1 MVATMDIHDERDD
14 LTDEDDVA
22 AHRAK
27 AKTELNQIV
36 EQVREALTEQ
46 AIDTP
51 LFFLIPNTGDSILAF
66 GTPGDPDDHLWNRVG
81 DVVSRVVCQTV
92 GLDRVRCR
100 PVACATT
107 TDDMNQPTSAEGAT
121 SR

>member
-1 MVATMDIHDERDD
+1 MDALDEHDD
-14 LTDEDDVA
+14 LTDEDDVT

-27 AKTELNQIV
+27 ATAELDQIV

-46 AIDTP
+46 GIDTP
-51 LFFLIPNTGDSILAF
+51 LFFLIPNSGDAVIAF
-66 GTPGDPDDHLWNRVG
+66 GTPGDPDDHLWGRVG
-81 DVVSRVVCQTV
+81 EIVSSVVRQTV

-100 PVACATT
+100 PLTCATT
-107 TDDMNQPTSAEGAT
+107 TDDMNQPTSGDGAM

>member
-1 MVATMDIHDERDD
+1 MDIYDERDD
-14 LTDEDDVA
+14 LTDDDEVT

-27 AKTELNQIV
+27 AKTELDQIV
-36 EQVREALTEQ
+36 QQVRQALTEQ
-46 AIDTP
+46 GIDTP
-51 LFFLIPNTGDSILAF
+51 LFFLIPNSGDSILAF
-66 GTPGDPDDHLWNRVG
+66 GTPGDPDDPLWNRVG
-81 DVVSRVVCQTV
+81 EVVSRVVRQTV

-107 TDDMNQPTSAEGAT
+107 TDMGQPASAGGAT